1 MPIVKIVILNW
12 NGAEHL
18 RRFLPSV
25 VAAAPAGVGVVV
37 ADNGSTDGSLAV
49 LAEEF
54 PTVAVVRLDRNYGFA
69 GGYNRALAQ
78 VEADYYLLLN
88 SDVETPRGWLEPIL
102 GVLEREPDVAVVSPK
117 LVSWLDRTRFEYAGA
132 SGGFIDFLGYPFCR
146 GRILKRVEADEG
158 QYDDAR
164 DVFWVSGAA
173 FCCRADVF
181 RALGGFDDDFFAHM
195 EEIDLCWRM
204 QLAGWRV
211 RVVPRSRVWHLGGG
225 TLQNDSP
232 RKLYLNYRNNLAMLF
247 KCASPVQRVAVAV
260 LRPLAD
266 AAAALV
272 YLLKGQCAQAGAVA
286 CAYRD
291 FLARHG
297 ELARQRRAVQQSKR
311 RRAAHIYHGSII
323 LRYLLGRRVFGERMQ
338 GL

>member
-1 MPIVKIVILNW
+1 MILNW
-12 NGAEHL
+12 NGAGHL

-25 VAAAPAGVGVVV
+25 LASVPEGVGVVV
-37 ADNGSTDGSLAV
+37 ADNGSTDDSLGV
-49 LAEEF
+49 LEREF
-54 PTVAVVRLDRNYGFA
+54 PAVGRIVLDRNYGFA
-69 GGYNRALAQ
+69 GGYNRAL
-78 VEADYYLLLN
+78 EYLDADYFILLN
-88 SDVETPRGWLEPIL
+88 SDVETPAGWVEPL
-102 GVLEREPDVAVVSPK
+102 VETLDRDRTVAAVAPK
-117 LVSWLDRTRFEYAGA
+117 LLSLVEPARFEYAGA
-132 SGGFIDFLGYPFCR
+132 SGGFIDYLGYPFCR
-146 GRILKRVEADEG
+146 GRILQCVERDEG

-164 DVFWVSGAA
+164 DVFWASGAA
-173 FCCRADVF
+173 FCCRAEVF
-181 RALGGFDDDFFAHM
+181 RAMGGFDEDFFAHM